1 MPVPIPFG
9 TRHTAVVEGSID
21 RLVVCEQCGIE
32 YVFMVEGT
40 AEAASTAL
48 LFSDEST
55 ARAVACQN
63 AEQALVVQL
72 RNAVEPVPCPSC
84 GHYQAAMVTRMKSN
98 HLNWMYQLGIFVWIL
113 VPVLLLVALFGTMVA
128 NT

>member
-40 AEAASTAL
+40 AEATSTAL
-48 LFSDEST
+48 LFSDES
-55 ARAVACQN
+55 AGASGGMPERRAEHLWFNCEMPWSRFHALPVAIIKPRW
-63 AEQALVVQL
+63 L
-72 RNAVEPVPCPSC
+72 R
-84 GHYQAAMVTRMKSN
+84 G
-98 HLNWMYQLGIFVWIL
+98 
-113 VPVLLLVALFGTMVA
+113 
-128 NT
+128 